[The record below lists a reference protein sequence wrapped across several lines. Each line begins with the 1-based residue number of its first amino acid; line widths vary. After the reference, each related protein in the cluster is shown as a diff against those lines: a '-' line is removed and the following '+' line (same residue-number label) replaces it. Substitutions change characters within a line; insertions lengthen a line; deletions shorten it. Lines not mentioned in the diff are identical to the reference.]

1 MFIHPYQPPPYAE
14 FVPLQL
20 HPFTSSFAPVII
32 KMAARVYWLQRH
44 VNMDH
49 NKLLAQYIYTFGY
62 YLIAL
67 QLKGQER
74 LATPPT
80 AHSRRSVGEG
90 DVEEVREGDG
100 DGERAMESY
109 CREKK
114 GRVRERR

>member
-62 YLIAL
+62 FVSED
-67 QLKGQER
+67 QLAVSGPR
-74 LATPPT
+74 P
-80 AHSRRSVGEG
+80 
-90 DVEEVREGDG
+90 
-100 DGERAMESY
+100 
-109 CREKK
+109 
-114 GRVRERR
+114 GR